1 MSEASSHSLQT
12 EGNGGQLS
20 ARTLFRLGVTCL
32 KEGKFEE
39 AEHFLKRTTEID
51 PEFADAWCNR
61 GIAFASRG
69 QPTMA
74 EKVFRQA
81 VDLCPDRPDFLRNL
95 GNSLI
100 ASAKYEEAA
109 ECFKQSLKLDP
120 TSIAALLSM
129 AKLLA
134 SLGKSRE
141 AMNCLR
147 RILTL
152 QPQHKEALD
161 LSPRVQDIPD
171 SSSLPAP
178 NGSVDQQE
186 LRKVLDRGLAS
197 GKAKQFDVAQ
207 AEFNLATRM
216 NPWSAEAFAYLGS
229 LQIELKEDDKAIES
243 FHSALANCAGEATLY
258 LNLGGLY
265 QRQGMMETAI
275 NCFRAAILCS
285 PEYEKAYLN
294 LGRIFARQRR
304 FGEAIE
310 HVTKA
315 IQLVP
320 TSYEALYQLGVIQY
334 LLDDTESAINCLRHA
349 MQFNQNDPNG
359 YAILAQSLV
368 NRGDLEDGA
377 KAAESALHIQ
387 PAHEGAL
394 STLIHQLQHMCNWDR
409 LDTLAQRAIS
419 VTSDDSK
426 FAEADYLS
434 EPFSPFTFVALPTAT
449 TPEQQLNC
457 AIRHVALRQSS
468 LKQLEIVTKH
478 RSNRKVITIGYL
490 SADFREHPVAN
501 LIVGLFEAHDR
512 NRFQVFGYSYGADD
526 GSGIRHRI
534 KMGFDRFV
542 EFNNASDLEA
552 ARRIAADEVDILIDL
567 TGHTRGWRI
576 DILAHRPAPVIV
588 HYLGYPGTTGAP
600 FIDYLLADEFV
611 VPPDQSSYYSEK
623 LVYMPGSFLVNDC
636 QHRLGPNHLTRAD
649 CNLPLDAFV
658 FCCFNGG
665 YKITPLVFDIWMKL
679 LDSIPSAVLWLKDNN
694 RFANSNLQREA
705 ERRGIQS
712 DRLIFAPRCDTLQE
726 HIARYRLADLFLD
739 TFPYNAHTTASDSL
753 LAGCPVLT
761 YAGNAFSARVAGSLL
776 QAVGLPEL
784 VTTTWEEYQ
793 SIALDLA
800 RNPLRFAELRA
811 RLNVNR
817 ATSSLFK
824 MDVFARNIEE
834 AYIKM
839 WAIHTAGE
847 SPRSFRV

>member
-1 MSEASSHSLQT
+1 MSEASSQSQQT
-12 EGNGGQLS
+12 KGNEGPSS
-20 ARTLFRLGVTCL
+20 ARTMFRLGVTCL
-32 KEGKFEE
+32 KERKFEQ
-39 AEHFLKRTTEID
+39 AEHYLKRTTELD

-69 QPTMA
+69 QPAMA
-74 EKVFRQA
+74 ENAFRRA
-81 VDLCPDRPDFLRNL
+81 TELRPDRPDLRRNL

-100 ASAKYEEAA
+100 ATGKYVEAA
-109 ECFKQSLKLDP
+109 ECFNQSLKLDP

-134 SLGKSRE
+134 GLGRSRE
-141 AMNCLR
+141 AVNCLR

-152 QPQHKEALD
+152 QPQHREALEM
-161 LSPRVQDIPD
+161 LPRVQDIPD

-178 NGSVDQQE
+178 NGSVNQQE

-197 GKAKQFDVAQ
+197 GKEKQFEEAR
-207 AEFNLATRM
+207 AEFKLATKI
-216 NPWSAEAFAYLGS
+216 NPSSAEAFAYLGS
-229 LQIELKEDDKAIES
+229 LQIELKQDDEAIES
-243 FHSALANCAGEATLY
+243 FHSALANCAGEASLY

-265 QRQGMMETAI
+265 ERQGMMETAI
-275 NCFRAAILCS
+275 NCFRAAIMCS

-294 LGRIFARQRR
+294 LGRIFARQRK

-310 HVTKA
+310 HITKA
-315 IQLVP
+315 IQLAP

-349 MQFNQNDPNG
+349 MQFNQKDPNG
-359 YAILAQSLV
+359 FALLAQSLV

-377 KAAESALHIQ
+377 MAAESALQIQ

-409 LDTLAQRAIS
+409 LDTLAQRAIFI
-419 VTSDDSK
+419 TSDGSK
-426 FAEADYLS
+426 FAEVDYLS

-457 AIRHVALRQSS
+457 ATRHIALRKSS
-468 LKQLEIVTKH
+468 LKPTELAINH
-478 RSNRKVITIGYL
+478 RSNQQVITIGYL
-490 SADFREHPVAN
+490 SADFREHPVAY
-501 LIVGLFEAHDR
+501 LIAGLFEEHDR

-526 GSGIRHRI
+526 GSGIRQRI
-534 KMGFDRFV
+534 KKGFDRFV

-552 ARRIAADEVDILIDL
+552 AQRIAADEVDILIDL
-567 TGHTRGWRI
+567 TGHTRGWRV
-576 DILAHRPAPVIV
+576 DILALRPAPVIV

-600 FIDYLLADEFV
+600 FIDYLLVDEFV
-611 VPPDQSSYYSEK
+611 VPPDLSSYYSEK

-636 QHRLGPNHLTRAD
+636 QHRLGSTHLTRKE
-649 CNLPLDAFV
+649 CKLPLDAFV
-658 FCCFNGG
+658 FCCFNGC

-694 RFANSNLQREA
+694 RFANSNLLREA

-761 YAGNAFSARVAGSLL
+761 YAGKAFSARVAGSLL
-776 QAVGLPEL
+776 RAVGLPEL

-800 RNPLRFAELRA
+800 RNPLRLAELRA

-817 ATSSLFK
+817 DTSSLFK